1 MEPQKNTLRHI
12 TIFTVPA
19 GTPVPISGSAYLGR
33 YIKASSIQHW
43 GIYVETEQDVQTRQG
58 LCVELGRSSDDGI
71 IVLHRTRQRREETEP
86 QAGIK
91 YEKTR
96 KFTSWDNDSIV
107 QCGRF
112 STTVERS
119 WIVQVLLTVI
129 EATTLCTHELYEN
142 YSVFNRN
149 CQTFINLLV
158 QRIMAG
164 ESAWTPRRTTSYVL
178 TSGPSSTKVV
188 NLWESDGAKSK
199 ALKPENTYQAPDWTP
214 SPIPGQPP
222 IQKTSWPVVT
232 GPMGRELAMSGLS
245 NKDPVSLEEQR
256 KYEHE
261 LCRTWKTGSIPRAE
275 PTATT
280 GTFEV
285 PIGMRQKVDARTKSM
300 EWTYDSMAATSR
312 RAYALGTNLDG
323 YRNNKHISPSRFEE
337 KQQRTRDTTS
347 AALRE
352 RRTLLTAQI
361 RDSKTQTPK
370 VTREDLTDPVAL
382 SSQVTNLVET
392 LKIPRSPF
400 ILKLLLDQLATD
412 KGGPAWKEVRQ
423 KLRLA
428 LEEEIPKCKEDEK
441 GALQNALQ
449 VLS

>member
-19 GTPVPISGSAYLGR
+19 GTPVPISGPAYLGR

-58 LCVELGRSSDDGI
+58 LCVELGRSSDGGI

-129 EATTLCTHELYEN
+129 EATTLCTHELYES

-164 ESAWTPRRTTSYVL
+164 ESTWTPRRTTSHAF

-188 NLWESDGAKSK
+188 NIWESDVAKSQ
-199 ALKPENTYQAPDWTP
+199 ALKPEKTYQAPDWTP
-214 SPIPGQPP
+214 SAIPAQPT
-222 IQKTSWPVVT
+222 IQKASWPVVT

-245 NKDPVSLEEQR
+245 NTDPVSLEEQR
-256 KYEHE
+256 KYEYE
-261 LCRTWKTGSIPRAE
+261 LSRSWKTGSIPRADS
-275 PTATT
+275 TATT
-280 GTFEV
+280 DTFDV
-285 PIGMRQKVDARTKSM
+285 PIGAK
-300 EWTYDSMAATSR
+300 
-312 RAYALGTNLDG
+312 
-323 YRNNKHISPSRFEE
+323 
-337 KQQRTRDTTS
+337 
-347 AALRE
+347 
-352 RRTLLTAQI
+352 
-361 RDSKTQTPK
+361 
-370 VTREDLTDPVAL
+370 
-382 SSQVTNLVET
+382 
-392 LKIPRSPF
+392 
-400 ILKLLLDQLATD
+400 
-412 KGGPAWKEVRQ
+412 
-423 KLRLA
+423 
-428 LEEEIPKCKEDEK
+428 
-441 GALQNALQ
+441 
-449 VLS
+449 

>member
-1 MEPQKNTLRHI
+1 
-12 TIFTVPA
+12 
-19 GTPVPISGSAYLGR
+19 
-33 YIKASSIQHW
+33 
-43 GIYVETEQDVQTRQG
+43 
-58 LCVELGRSSDDGI
+58 
-71 IVLHRTRQRREETEP
+71 
-86 QAGIK
+86 
-91 YEKTR
+91 
-96 KFTSWDNDSIV
+96 
-107 QCGRF
+107 
-112 STTVERS
+112 
-119 WIVQVLLTVI
+119 
-129 EATTLCTHELYEN
+129 
-142 YSVFNRN
+142 
-149 CQTFINLLV
+149 
-158 QRIMAG
+158 MAG
-164 ESAWTPRRTTSYVL
+164 ESAWTPRRTRSHAL

-199 ALKPENTYQAPDWTP
+199 ASKPSNTYQAPDWTT
-214 SPIPGQPP
+214 SPIPGQPH

-261 LCRTWKTGSIPRAE
+261 LCRTWKTGSIPRVE

-280 GTFEV
+280 V
-285 PIGMRQKVDARTKSM
+285 
-300 EWTYDSMAATSR
+300 TYDSMASTSR

-370 VTREDLTDPVAL
+370 VTREDLTDPVAM

-400 ILKLLLDQLATD
+400 ILKLLLDQLPTD
-412 KGGPAWKEVRQ
+412 KGDPAWKEVRQ